1 MQSESTPR
9 VTKQLQHL
17 GNLKN
22 CIYIT
27 DLPKVQSEPCVTN
40 IDDLSSHPEQR
51 RQLLLRKGDK
61 KVKIFLLTLCLKKG
75 MVNTV
80 VAVVVA
86 KALIAK
92 SSDGSLRVLD
102 KKSFCKNGIFEKTS
116 YYCRPELP
124 EGAHHKE
131 TELILHHEIVSM
143 AEKYSIPALLVI
155 NIDQTSLGEF
165 TYYIITEG
173 RGGWVM
179 IMGDVEGGWPYD
191 YISKKNIFF
200 SQIEIV
206 LKQKTIK
213 P

>member
-1 MQSESTPR
+1 MKSGNILSLRTKTARQSESTPR

-61 KVKIFLLTLCLKKG
+61 KVKIFLLTLRLKKG

-80 VAVVVA
+80 VTVVVA

-102 KKSFCKNGIFEKTS
+102 LDNSSWTKSLFVRMGFLK
-116 YYCRPELP
+116 RPCTTTDQNFL
-124 EGAHHKE
+124 KV
-131 TELILHHEIVSM
+131 LIL
-143 AEKYSIPALLVI
+143 
-155 NIDQTSLGEF
+155 
-165 TYYIITEG
+165 
-173 RGGWVM
+173 
-179 IMGDVEGGWPYD
+179 
-191 YISKKNIFF
+191 KKQN
-200 SQIEIV
+200 
-206 LKQKTIK
+206 
-213 P
+213 

>member
-1 MQSESTPR
+1 
-9 VTKQLQHL
+9 
-17 GNLKN
+17 
-22 CIYIT
+22 
-27 DLPKVQSEPCVTN
+27 
-40 IDDLSSHPEQR
+40 
-51 RQLLLRKGDK
+51 
-61 KVKIFLLTLCLKKG
+61 

-80 VAVVVA
+80 VAAVVA

-102 KKSFCKNGIFEKTS
+102 KKSFCKNVIFEKTL

-173 RGGWVM
+173 RGGV
-179 IMGDVEGGWPYD
+179 GHDYGGRGGGWPYD
-191 YISKKNIFF
+191 DISKKKNFF
-200 SQIEIV
+200 HK
-206 LKQKTIK
+206 LK
-213 P
+213 